1 LEAAPLVPVKIAFV
15 FAGGREARWDAALAG
30 GVPTDFFYGAVEIAR
45 NGHDVICIDAP
56 SSPRSWLAAGYNALF
71 GNRTPARMR
80 GEHIVGIGRILKRL
94 GDADV
99 VVAAS
104 TAHANALAA
113 WKQRG
118 FIRGRLVGIH
128 CGQVNHM
135 LSPARRQATARA
147 MACQDVVLFADA
159 EKEET
164 MRQFAVPEERLH
176 ANAFGVDTRFWT
188 PAPASTEFILSVGN
202 DGRRDFATLVSA
214 VDGLDVPVKIVTSRP
229 LPQPLPSNIDH
240 LRGSWHAPA
249 VTDEELRE
257 LYRRAL
263 AVVVPLEDSI
273 QPSGQS
279 VALQAMA
286 CGRPVI
292 LSRTRGLW
300 TGQDFE
306 AERDL
311 LLVESGNPEDLRRAI
326 QRLLDD
332 SDFRERMGRSA
343 REAVD
348 RVGTIDAFA
357 ARLMHLIA
365 GESRPIR
372 NI

>member
-1 LEAAPLVPVKIAFV
+1 MEAAPFIPVKIAFV

-30 GVPTDFFYGAVEIAR
+30 AVPTDFFYGAVEIAR
-45 NGHDVICIDAP
+45 SGHDVICLDAP
-56 SSPRSWLAAGYNALF
+56 SPSRSWIASGYDALF
-71 GNRTPARMR
+71 GSRTPARMR
-80 GEHIVGIGRILKRL
+80 GEHLVAIGRILRQLK
-94 GDADV
+94 DVDV

-113 WKQRG
+113 WKRRG
-118 FIRGRLVGIH
+118 FIRGRLIGIH
-128 CGQVNHM
+128 CGQVNHV

-159 EKEET
+159 EREET
-164 MRQFAVPEERLH
+164 RRQFEVPEERLH

-188 PAPASTEFILSVGN
+188 PAPAKPEYVLSVGN
-202 DGRRDFATLVSA
+202 DGRRDYATLVSA
-214 VDGLDVPVKIVTSRP
+214 VRELNVPVKIVTSRQ
-229 LPQPLPSNIDH
+229 LPQPLPGHIEH

-249 VTDEELRE
+249 VTDEELRD

-263 AVVVPLEDSI
+263 VVVVPLEDSI

-300 TGQDFE
+300 TGEDFE
-306 AERDL
+306 TERDL
-311 LLVESGNPEDLRRAI
+311 LLVEPGRPEDLRNGI

-332 SDFRERMGRSA
+332 LDLRERMARSA
-343 REAVD
+343 REAVE
-348 RVGTIDAFA
+348 RGGSIDAFA
-357 ARLMHLIA
+357 ARLMHLII
-365 GESRPIR
+365 GERRPTR
-372 NI
+372 NT

>member
-1 LEAAPLVPVKIAFV
+1 VKIAFV

-30 GVPTDFFYGAVEIAR
+30 AVPTDFFYGAVEISR
-45 NGHDVICIDAP
+45 SGHEVVCIDAP
-56 SSPRSWLAAGYNALF
+56 SPSRSWIASGYDALF
-71 GNRTPARMR
+71 GKRTPARMR
-80 GEHIVGIGRILKRL
+80 GEHIVAIGRILRRL
-94 GDADV
+94 EGADV

-118 FIRGRLVGIH
+118 FIRGRLIGIH
-128 CGQVNHM
+128 CGQVNHV

-147 MACQDVVLFADA
+147 MACQEVVLFADA
-159 EKEET
+159 EKAET
-164 MRQFAVPEERLH
+164 MRQFAVPDEKLH
-176 ANAFGVDTRFWT
+176 ANAFGVDARFW
-188 PAPASTEFILSVGN
+188 APASANREFVLSVGN
-202 DGRRDFATLVSA
+202 DGRRDYATLVSA
-214 VDGLDVPVKIVTSRP
+214 VDGLGVPVKIVTSRP
-229 LPQPLPSNIDH
+229 LPQPLPRNVEH

-257 LYRRAL
+257 LYRRAI

-300 TGQDFE
+300 TGQDFA

-311 LLVESGNPEDLRRAI
+311 LLVEPGRPEDLRNAI
-326 QRLLDD
+326 RRLLDD
-332 SDFRERMGRSA
+332 SDFRERMGRAA

-348 RVGTIDAFA
+348 RAGTIDAFA

-365 GESRPIR
+365 GEPRQIR
-372 NI
+372 NT